1 MLKCIA
7 SASKNENYLQ
17 FSLVN
22 LTINSILNPHCLYNY
37 TILGSKCTS
46 YKTTYTKKC
55 LNFNFFHTLKYINV
69 NFLWISKRRKQSYKA
84 TRALCIYRYL
94 VYKALLWKIASLFVS
109 SPSKPHWSCLR
120 SGVSCIVKSR
130 SYFVPF
136 AESEHSTG
144 NQHQEYR
151 EAVFVLLMNV

>member
-7 SASKNENYLQ
+7 SVSKNENYLQ
-17 FSLVN
+17 FTLIN
-22 LTINSILNPHCLYNY
+22 LTINSTLNPHCLYNY

-55 LNFNFFHTLKYINV
+55 LNFNFFHTLKFINV

-94 VYKALLWKIASLFVS
+94 V
-109 SPSKPHWSCLR
+109 SCLVCQYR
-120 SGVSCIVKSR
+120 NHCANLQLMCICQYYSL
-130 SYFVPF
+130 SP
-136 AESEHSTG
+136 T
-144 NQHQEYR
+144 
-151 EAVFVLLMNV
+151 